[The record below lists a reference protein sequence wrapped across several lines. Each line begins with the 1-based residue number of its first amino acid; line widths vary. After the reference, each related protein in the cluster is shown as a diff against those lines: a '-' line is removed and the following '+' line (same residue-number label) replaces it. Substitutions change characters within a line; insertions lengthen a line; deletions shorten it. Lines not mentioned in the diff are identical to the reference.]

1 MISIVNAVYLFTYRT
16 PPSGPRSTA
25 SIFASSSACRSTY
38 LLGKRFRGKTLIPGR
53 ISAPAATLLTLYYP
67 RANQHPAETF
77 GPPAARTQLRDT
89 NPSPKCERVSYETN
103 RCAVVSRV
111 IDGDT
116 VELSTGERVRFIGMD
131 TPERGEAGFDAATE
145 RTAALVGGKTVTLDV
160 CEEKAKDRYGR
171 TLAYVIVGATV
182 VNEVLL
188 REGHATPLHIPPCG
202 NHTATCYE
210 ALASTVAATGRRP
223 LANLS
228 GLIQK

>member
-1 MISIVNAVYLFTYRT
+1 M
-16 PPSGPRSTA
+16 
-25 SIFASSSACRSTY
+25 
-38 LLGKRFRGKTLIPGR
+38 
-53 ISAPAATLLTLYYP
+53 
-67 RANQHPAETF
+67 
-77 GPPAARTQLRDT
+77 
-89 NPSPKCERVSYETN
+89 
-103 RCAVVSRV
+103 

-116 VELSTGERVRFIGMD
+116 IELTTGERVRFIGMD

-145 RTAALVGGKTVTLDV
+145 RTATLVGGKTVTLDV
-160 CEEKAKDRYGR
+160 CEENAKDRYGR

-228 GLIQK
+228 GFIQKGSEKCE